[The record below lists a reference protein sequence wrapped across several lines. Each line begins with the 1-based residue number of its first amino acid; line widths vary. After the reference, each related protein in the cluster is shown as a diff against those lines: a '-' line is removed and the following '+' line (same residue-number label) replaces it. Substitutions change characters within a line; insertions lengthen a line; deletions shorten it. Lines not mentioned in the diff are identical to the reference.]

1 MSSSIAQIQQTS
13 KSRFPRLQEC
23 AHFHYEVNTVD
34 LAKNFKCVMYSHE
47 SDSEST
53 WFQLQVTSNDKK
65 WIIYRSLENFA
76 YLDKHLHDCIFDRK
90 FSLLDELGQL
100 IDTPDST
107 LMTSSII
114 STSSKKSHTSN
125 KHLIKILNNYLS
137 RFGEIAFINPL
148 NCGPILNWFEIDNK
162 GNRLLACDDSPINI
176 PGVAAAV
183 VRKRYVAQSLDEI
196 NLDVGN
202 MISVID
208 MPPPE
213 ESVWWR
219 GKKEL
224 EVGFFP
230 ADCVEIIK
238 CNQNLQADSFGKSP
252 TNQSVRVKH
261 GKLITLLRSFFN
273 TRPARNQLQQKG
285 ILKQRVFACDL
296 GEHLSNSQQD
306 VPKILKICTEFIEK
320 HGIVDGIYRHTGLQS
335 NIQRLRNAFDEE
347 KFAEINQEVY
357 VNDVHSVSSLL
368 KMYFRELPNPLLTY
382 QLYQKFIVCTIHFF
396 SLSSF
401 FLSICLLIV
410 SLFLFNFLFNLV
422 HS

>member
-1 MSSSIAQIQQTS
+1 MSSSIAQIQQAS

-23 AHFHYEVNTVD
+23 AHFHYEVNTVE
-34 LAKNFKCVMYSHE
+34 LAKNFKCVMHSHE

-76 YLDKHLHDCIFDRK
+76 YLDKHLHECIFDRK
-90 FSLLDELGQL
+90 FSLLDELDQVAAAS
-100 IDTPDST
+100 DSHQ
-107 LMTSSII
+107 MTASIV
-114 STSSKKSHTSN
+114 STGSTVSKKSHSSN
-125 KHLIKILNNYLS
+125 KHLIKILTNYLS

-208 MPPPE
+208 MPPPD

-219 GKKEL
+219 GKKQL

-238 CNQNLQADSFGKSP
+238 CNQNLQTDSFAKHNGS
-252 TNQSVRVKH
+252 QSVRVKH

-306 VPKILKICTEFIEK
+306 VPKILRICTEFIEK

-382 QLYQKFIVCTIHFF
+382 QLYQKFIVSYLYLKIIVYFF
-396 SLSSF
+396 
-401 FLSICLLIV
+401 
-410 SLFLFNFLFNLV
+410 FN
-422 HS
+422 

>member
-1 MSSSIAQIQQTS
+1 MSSSIAQIQQAC

-23 AHFHYEVNTVD
+23 AHFHYEVNTVE
-34 LAKNFKCVMYSHE
+34 LAKNFKCVMHSHE
-47 SDSEST
+47 CDAEST
-53 WFQLQVTSNDKK
+53 WLQLQVTSHDKK

-76 YLDKHLHDCIFDRK
+76 YLDKHLHECIFDRK
-90 FSLLDELGQL
+90 FSLLDDLAEA
-100 IDTPDST
+100 SHA
-107 LMTSSII
+107 
-114 STSSKKSHTSN
+114 SSKQAVKKLTS
-125 KHLIKILNNYLS
+125 YLS

-208 MPPPE
+208 MPPPD

-219 GKKEL
+219 GKKQL

-230 ADCVEIIK
+230 AECVEIIK
-238 CNQNLQADSFGKSP
+238 CCSQSLQAESFARPSSG
-252 TNQSVRVKH
+252 QSVRVKH
-261 GKLITLLRSFFN
+261 GKLVTLLRAFFN

-296 GEHLSNSQQD
+296 GEHLSNSRQD
-306 VPKILKICTEFIEK
+306 VPKILRICTEFIEK
-320 HGIVDGIYRHTGLQS
+320 NGVVDGIYRHTGLQS

-347 KFAEINQEVY
+347 KFAEIEQEVY

-382 QLYQKFIVCTIHFF
+382 QLYQKFIVSAAFF
-396 SLSSF
+396 
-401 FLSICLLIV
+401 
-410 SLFLFNFLFNLV
+410 
-422 HS
+422 